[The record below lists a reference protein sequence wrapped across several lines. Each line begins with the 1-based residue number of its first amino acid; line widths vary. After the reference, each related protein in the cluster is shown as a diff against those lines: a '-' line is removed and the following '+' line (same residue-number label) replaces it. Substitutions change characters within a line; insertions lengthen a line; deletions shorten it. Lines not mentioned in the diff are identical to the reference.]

1 MKKVKE
7 YWASLKTKVLSDLHI
22 HYDMI
27 YYLRKYVSARIEGQ
41 YHSSQNLHTLKYK
54 FTSNVIIFIIC
65 LYFDLHYLSFVNI
78 YVIKLKFGLQRRK
91 EKHDSIRVSVGENRN
106 ARK

>member
-7 YWASLKTKVLSDLHI
+7 YWASLKTKVLSDLQI

-27 YYLRKYVSARIEGQ
+27 NYLKENMLSRASKVNIIRVK
-41 YHSSQNLHTLKYK
+41 NLHTLKYK

-65 LYFDLHYLSFVNI
+65 LYFHLHYLSFVNI

-91 EKHDSIRVSVGENRN
+91 EKHD
-106 ARK
+106 